1 MEHTPPRHSDRDDKE
16 AVSTATASAT
26 PTDDGTFINASG
38 HREQLDRNF
47 GIVSIICYAITAGNC
62 WVSLGGTIVRP
73 SASHLHYI
81 LSAH

>member
-1 MEHTPPRHSDRDDKE
+1 MEHTPPRRDHDDKE

-47 GIVSIICYAITAGNC
+47 GIVSVICYAITAGNC
-62 WVSLGGTIVRP
+62 WVSLGGTIVGAPAFR
-73 SASHLHYI
+73 LHQI
-81 LSAH
+81 LLAL